1 MTNRHLTILRTILS
15 QPVSPFHEEG
25 VVACVRQWAQQR
37 GVDFAQDQ
45 AGNVVLRYRHG
56 SGGGRG
62 PRPTWVFTAHMDHP
76 GFVVDSQQGQVVQAR
91 FLGSVQKRYFA
102 GSRVRLL
109 IGPKEV
115 PARVLS
121 ARSVEKKPWLACR
134 LELIKEGRQGGRR
147 PPWPPQAPPGTL
159 GCWDFPAVKIT
170 GKRVRARGCDDLVG
184 VAAAVCAMEEIAR
197 RHPAAPA
204 LFTRAEEAGLVGAL
218 EACRLGS
225 LPRRS
230 LIIALETSKAGPQA
244 QLGQG
249 VVLRAGDR
257 AMTWDAGLLMHL
269 DSLAGRLALRD
280 RRFRYVRALMSGGVC
295 ESSAYSARGYRAAGL
310 CLPLGNYHNQGKRS
324 RPAPEVIHLDDF
336 AAMVEL
342 LVAVAGEGASPAAA
356 RRFSRRL
363 GQVLRSRGKF
373 LYQKL

>member
-1 MTNRHLTILRTILS
+1 MNTRHLGVLRRLLS
-15 QPVSPFHEEG
+15 LPTAPFHEQA
-25 VVACVRQWAQQR
+25 VWAFLIDWAARR
-37 GVDFAQDQ
+37 GFTLRRDR
-45 AGNVVLRYRHG
+45 AGNLLVSLPGRRR
-56 SGGGRG
+56 RG
-62 PRPTWVFTAHMDHP
+62 PRWVFAAHMDHP

-197 RHPAAPA
+197 RHPAAPVAA